1 MAGGAEVSLSDMG
14 IDALKWEESFVEQ
27 FRDNPAAVLENG
39 VMLSWFAN
47 AIMAG
52 YDQARR
58 RYEMTNRHDMLM
70 NMIDGIAEAEDK
82 PFQPSGLKGEMEC
95 PRDHS
100 DAEEYP
106 CHICGAD
113 V

>member
-1 MAGGAEVSLSDMG
+1 
-14 IDALKWEESFVEQ
+14 
-27 FRDNPAAVLENG
+27 
-39 VMLSWFAN
+39 
-47 AIMAG
+47 
-52 YDQARR
+52 
-58 RYEMTNRHDMLM
+58 
-70 NMIDGIAEAEDK
+70 MIDGIAEAEDK